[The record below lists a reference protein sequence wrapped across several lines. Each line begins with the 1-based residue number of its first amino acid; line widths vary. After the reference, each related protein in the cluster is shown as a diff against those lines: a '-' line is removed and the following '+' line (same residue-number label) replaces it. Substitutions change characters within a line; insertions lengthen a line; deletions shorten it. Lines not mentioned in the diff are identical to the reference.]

1 MTQDI
6 TTEAEFA
13 ASLTE
18 LLRAADEGGVNP
30 RGGWTCRTG
39 DEHPDL
45 EAVITELAPAPM

>member
-18 LLRAADEGGVNP
+18 LLKAAEDGGVNV

-39 DEHPDL
+39 DERPDY
-45 EAVITELAPAPM
+45 EAVVSELAPAHM